1 MSGAAADLVL
11 EPAVQEAREL
21 DRVGQSP
28 VAVTRAARRVG
39 PGASRPASLTDP
51 AQAPTVRAMDQRRV
65 DARRGLLRSVP
76 IFADLDP
83 ADAIALERRVD
94 VRAYPADAVVVSQED
109 PGDALFV
116 LESGKV
122 KVVLY
127 GESGRE
133 VILSVFK
140 RPGDFFG
147 EMSLLDDE
155 PRSATV
161 LATEPSRLLVLRRS
175 DFQAHIAT
183 HPRTALRALTE
194 LSRRLRRADEV
205 IGNLALLDVFG
216 RLAGKLRELAASE
229 GEKID
234 GGVLIR
240 QRPTQAEIA
249 ATIGT
254 SRETVSRALSE
265 FARRGY
271 LEMTGKRLLLR
282 SGFVHGETTRA

>member
-1 MSGAAADLVL
+1 M
-11 EPAVQEAREL
+11 EK
-21 DRVGQSP
+21 VG
-28 VAVTRAARRVG
+28 
-39 PGASRPASLTDP
+39 
-51 AQAPTVRAMDQRRV
+51 V
-65 DARRGLLRSVP
+65 DARRGLLRGVA

-83 ADAIALERRVD
+83 AAAVALERRID

-109 PGDALFV
+109 PGNALFV
-116 LESGKV
+116 LEMGKV

-155 PRSATV
+155 PCSATV
-161 LATEPSRLLVLRRS
+161 IATEPSRLLVLRRS
-175 DFQAHIAT
+175 DFQAHIAA
-183 HPRTALRALTE
+183 HPCTALRTLTE

-229 GEKID
+229 GEKIE

-240 QRPTQAEIA
+240 ERPTQAEIA
-249 ATIGT
+249 AMIGT

-271 LEMTGKRLLLR
+271 LEMTGKQLMLR
-282 SGFVHGETTRA
+282 GGFVRGETTRA